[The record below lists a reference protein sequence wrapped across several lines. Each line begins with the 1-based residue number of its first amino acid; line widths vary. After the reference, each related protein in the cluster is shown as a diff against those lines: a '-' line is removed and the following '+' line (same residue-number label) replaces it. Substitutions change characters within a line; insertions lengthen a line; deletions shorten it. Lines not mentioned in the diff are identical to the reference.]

1 MGLFIYEMYKELV
14 IEYIYLF
21 DLYNMYI
28 LENI

>member
-1 MGLFIYEMYKELV
+1 MGLFIYEIYKELV